1 MKNRSSRLSKLSK
14 LEFELAKEQ
23 FRILDEMSQ
32 EVKNEEIEY
41 FLFHLDNNSKDIP
54 RFTEVISYIYD
65 ANVAHLDIGD
75 VVSDDFQTEYS
86 FYVSDA
92 FQKGTKYELIFDIKD
107 NKITEINLRRI
118 ER

>member
-1 MKNRSSRLSKLSK
+1 MKNRSSRLSKLST

-41 FLFHLDNNSKDIP
+41 FLFHLDNNSTDIP
-54 RFTEVISYIYD
+54 RFTEVLRYIYD

-75 VVSDDFQTEYS
+75 VVPDDFQTEYS
-86 FYVSDA
+86 FYFSDA
-92 FQKGTKYELIFDIKD
+92 FQKDTKYELVFDIKE
-107 NKITEINLRRI
+107 NKITEINLRRTN
-118 ER
+118 